1 MFLNIVSTEVRWTE
15 APSGPL
21 CWLNSNGF
29 YFKLCACQGNS
40 LPQRCCVWK
49 KARGL
54 EGTAHFS
61 LECNSTFFT
70 RRYQCRVQASK
81 SQTYGES
88 SVKTSQ
94 LEQLIGDFSQ
104 NHTSLLFSP
113 IFGLTLL
120 VSNRTWASDCRCW
133 CSFKLD
139 DPPSCIILP
148 EIMDCHKTRSNK
160 RPF

>member
-21 CWLNSNGF
+21 CWFDSNGF
-29 YFKLCACQGNS
+29 YFKLCACQSNS

-54 EGTAHFS
+54 EGTAHFFFFF
-61 LECNSTFFT
+61 ECHWTFFI
-70 RRYQCRVQASK
+70 RQYKCRAQASK
-81 SQTYGES
+81 SQTYGEF
-88 SVKTSQ
+88 SVETSQ
-94 LEQLIGDFSQ
+94 LEQLIRDISL

-113 IFGLTLL
+113 IFTLFMGVSQL

-133 CSFKLD
+133 CSFKFGH
-139 DPPSCIILP
+139 PPHTHTHI
-148 EIMDCHKTRSNK
+148 
-160 RPF
+160 